1 MTSVARRRAL
11 PSWHGSLV
19 GLPGIG
25 PKTAALLAAAGLE
38 TPLDLVLGLPSAV
51 TFLDA
56 ARTVDEL
63 LADVQ
68 ASGLVAV
75 RGTVLRVTSSFF
87 GKRKTTRVTLV
98 GEGASNLVLHYPF
111 YAKAAAKLVVGS
123 SLVAVG
129 PIARDGKG
137 RPFVLAPRIPEPPF
151 DRPLVDYPAALV
163 PARAAIGELLGLP
176 GFPSLV
182 PACIAEACDVRAN
195 ALLRAHQGV
204 DGLALGEAR
213 HAQRVAEHA
222 ARLFLR
228 STEPVPQA
236 IPLPATTELEGFV
249 AKSLLT
255 PTEEQRG
262 AMADVA
268 LDLAREAPMRRLVLG
283 DVGTGKTLVALAAVV
298 QCVAAG
304 QVAVVF
310 APTTALAD
318 QWRTSL
324 SRLTKSTGAP
334 MAVRVVTGEAP
345 TLAELSSWDVA
356 VGTHALVSR
365 GLAEECR
372 PALVVVDE
380 PQRTGTRLRE
390 ALLALGKRNEVG
402 CLQVPHLLLLTA
414 TPLPRTLALSD
425 DGVLATSVL
434 THAGRPSTHA
444 SETETFVFP
453 ESALDAR
460 LADTLGP
467 ALERGERAFAI
478 VPRVRDAA
486 TGPGVASLRDRLARA
501 LPKARIETVH
511 AGLPLEAQR
520 AALEAFRSGAANL
533 LVATTLVEVGL
544 DVQEATTMIVLGAE
558 RFGVAQL
565 HQLRGR
571 VGRGAVRGS
580 VLFFHGAKATPA
592 ARKRLASLAE
602 EASGAAVARTDLDAR
617 GPGTRLGVE
626 QSGVSEAPTLVSAD
640 DVARGVERL
649 LAEDPRLERP
659 DAVGFARTVERVRR
673 GLAFEGAG

>member
-51 TFLDA
+51 TFLDK

-63 LADVQ
+63 LADSD
-68 ASGLVAV
+68 ATGLVAV

-98 GEGASNLVLHYPF
+98 GEDASTLVLHYPF
-111 YAKAAAKLVVGS
+111 YAQAAAKLVVGS

-163 PARAAIGELLGLP
+163 PARAAIGELLGLV

-182 PACIAEACDVRAN
+182 PACIAEACDVAPN
-195 ALLRAHQGV
+195 ALLRAHLGADV
-204 DGLALGEAR
+204 AALGEAR
-213 HAQRVAEHA
+213 HAQRVAEDA

-228 STEPVPQA
+228 STEPIPRA
-236 IPLPATTELEGFV
+236 IPLPATTDLDGFV

-268 LDLAREAPMRRLVLG
+268 LDLARDAPMRRLVLG

-304 QVAVVF
+304 HSAVVF

-318 QWRTSL
+318 QWRASL
-324 SRLTKSTGAP
+324 SQLTKSTGAS
-334 MAVRVVTGEAP
+334 MVVRVVTGELRARAAP
-345 TLAELSSWDVA
+345 ASWDVA

-390 ALLALGKRNEVG
+390 ALMQLGKRNESG
-402 CLQVPHLLLLTA
+402 IFQVPHLLLLTA

-434 THAGRPSTHA
+434 THAGRPSAHA
-444 SETETFVFP
+444 SETETFLFP
-453 ESALDAR
+453 ESVLDTR

-467 ALERGERAFAI
+467 ALERGERAFAV

-486 TGPGVASLRDRLARA
+486 AGPGIASLRDRLARV
-501 LPKARIETVH
+501 LPNARIATVH

-520 AALEAFRSGAANL
+520 AALEAFRSGAMNV

-544 DVQEATTMIVLGAE
+544 DVPEASTMIVLGAE

-571 VGRGAVRGS
+571 VGRGAVRGT
-580 VLFFHGAKATPA
+580 VLFFHRASATPA
-592 ARKRLASLAE
+592 ARKRLVALAE
-602 EASGAAVARTDLDAR
+602 EASGARVARIDLDAR
-617 GPGTRLGVE
+617 GPGTRLGVH
-626 QSGVSEAPTLVSAD
+626 QSGGSEAPTKVSAER
-640 DVARGVERL
+640 VARGVERL

-659 DAVGFARTVERVRR
+659 DALGFARIVARVRR
-673 GLAFEGAG
+673 GLSFERAG

>member
-1 MTSVARRRAL
+1 V
-11 PSWHGSLV
+11 
-19 GLPGIG
+19 
-25 PKTAALLAAAGLE
+25 LAAAGLE
-38 TPLDLVLGLPSAV
+38 TPLDLVLGLPRAV
-51 TFLDA
+51 TFLDK

-63 LADVQ
+63 LADSD
-68 ASGLVAV
+68 ATGLVAV

-87 GKRKTTRVTLV
+87 GKRKTTRVSLV
-98 GEGASNLVLHYPF
+98 GEGARTLVLHYPF
-111 YAKAAAKLVVGS
+111 YAQVAAKLVVGT

-151 DRPLVDYPAALV
+151 ERPLVDYPGALA
-163 PARAAIGELLGLP
+163 PARAAIGELLGVP

-182 PACIAEACDVRAN
+182 PACIAEACDVTPN
-195 ALLRAHQGV
+195 ALLRAHQGT
-204 DGLALGEAR
+204 DALALGEAR
-213 HAQRVAEHA
+213 HAQRIAEYA

-228 STEPVPQA
+228 STEPVPFA
-236 IPLPATTELEGFV
+236 MALPETTEVGSFV
-249 AKSLLT
+249 TKSLLT
-255 PTEEQRG
+255 PTAEQRR

-268 LDLAREAPMRRLVLG
+268 LDLARETPMRRLVLG

-334 MAVRVVTGEAP
+334 IVVRVVSGEPRAQP
-345 TLAELSSWDVA
+345 ELSSWDVA
-356 VGTHALVSR
+356 VGTHALASR
-365 GLAEECR
+365 GLAECR

-390 ALLALGKRNEVG
+390 ALIALGKRSELG
-402 CLQVPHLLLLTA
+402 RLQVPHLLLLTA

-434 THAGRPSTHA
+434 THAGRPSAHA
-444 SETETFVFP
+444 SEVETFVFP
-453 ESALDAR
+453 ESVLDAR

-467 ALERGERAFAI
+467 ALARGERAFAI

-486 TGPGVASLRDRLARA
+486 TGPGIASLRDRLARV

-520 AALEAFRSGAANL
+520 AALEAFRSGAKNL

-544 DVQEATTMIVLGAE
+544 DVPEATTMIVLGAE

-580 VLFFHGAKATPA
+580 VLFFHGAKATQA
-592 ARKRLASLAE
+592 ARKRLASLVE

-626 QSGVSEAPTLVSAD
+626 QSGASEAPTRVSAD
-640 DVARGVERL
+640 SVARGVERL
-649 LAEDPRLERP
+649 LVEDPGLERP
-659 DAVGFARTVERVRR
+659 DAVGFARIVARVRR
-673 GLAFEGAG
+673 GLSFEGAG